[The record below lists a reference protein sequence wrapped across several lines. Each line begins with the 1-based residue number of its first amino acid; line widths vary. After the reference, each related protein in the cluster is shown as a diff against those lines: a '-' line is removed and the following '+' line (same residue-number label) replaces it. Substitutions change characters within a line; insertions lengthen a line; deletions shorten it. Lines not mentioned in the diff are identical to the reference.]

1 MEKLKGLDLEGKKVL
16 DAGTGACGMT
26 KYLENWG
33 AEVISV
39 DVNKEWQHDCRKET
53 KNSQF
58 LTADLSNLSCID
70 GESFDYVV
78 CNFLVSALS
87 QTKSLLISPILREF
101 KRVLK
106 TDGML
111 VIIDYY
117 PFDEE
122 RCPVSCDDIQVDL
135 WRLENSLSELLGKGH
150 LVEYSPETLSD
161 ELLSIGF
168 KETDNSILLEEV
180 PWPLDLFKE
189 HEESILEDINKI
201 EEDYLKNAFK
211 ERLKELMDKAE
222 EKEIKSG
229 AIYELRAEK

>member
-39 DVNKEWQHDCRKET
+39 DVNKEWQQDCRKET

-70 GESFDYVV
+70 DESFDYVV

-87 QTKSLLISPILREF
+87 QTKSLFISPVLREF

-122 RCPVSCDDIQVDL
+122 RCPVPCDEIQVDL

>member
-1 MEKLKGLDLEGKKVL
+1 MEKLKGLDLERKKVL

-33 AEVISV
+33 ADVVSV
-39 DVNKEWQHDCRKET
+39 DINTEWQKECRDET
-53 KNSQF
+53 KKSQF

-70 GESFDYVV
+70 DESFDYVV

-87 QTKSLLISPILREF
+87 QTKSLLISSVLREF
-101 KRVLK
+101 KRILK
-106 TDGML
+106 NNGML

-122 RCPVSCDDIQVDL
+122 RCPVPCNNVQVEL
-135 WRLENSLSELLGKGH
+135 WRLENAISEILGKGH
-150 LVEYSPETLSD
+150 LVEFSPDVIRD

-168 KETDNSILLEEV
+168 KETDNSILLEQV
-180 PWPLDLFKE
+180 PWPDDLLKE
-189 HEESILEDINKI
+189 HEETQLEDINSI
-201 EEDYLKNAFK
+201 EEDYLKEAFK
-211 ERLKELMDKAE
+211 KKLKELMDKAKE
-222 EKEIKSG
+222 EEIKSG

>member
-33 AEVISV
+33 ADVVSV
-39 DVNKEWQHDCRKET
+39 DINTEWQKECRDET
-53 KNSQF
+53 KKSQF

-70 GESFDYVV
+70 DGSFDYVV

-87 QTKSLLISPILREF
+87 QTKSLLISSVLREF
-101 KRVLK
+101 KRILK
-106 TDGML
+106 NNGIL

-122 RCPVSCDDIQVDL
+122 RCPVACNNVQVEL
-135 WRLENSLSELLGKGH
+135 WRLENAISEILGKGH
-150 LVEYSPETLSD
+150 LVEFSPDVISD

-168 KETDNSILLEEV
+168 KETDNSILLEQV
-180 PWPLDLFKE
+180 PWPDDLLKE
-189 HEESILEDINKI
+189 HEETTLEDINSI
-201 EEDYLKNAFK
+201 EEDYLKEAFK
-211 ERLKELMDKAE
+211 KKLKELMDKAKE
-222 EKEIKSG
+222 EEIKSG

>member
-33 AEVISV
+33 AEVVSV
-39 DVNKEWQHDCRKET
+39 DVNEEWQRECREET
-53 KNSQF
+53 KKSQF
-58 LTADLSNLSCID
+58 LTADLSDLSSID
-70 GESFDYVV
+70 DGSFDYVV

-87 QTKSLLISPILREF
+87 QNKSMVISSVLREF

-106 TDGML
+106 SNGML

-117 PFDEE
+117 PFDED
-122 RCPVSCDDIQVDL
+122 RCPVPCHDVQVEL
-135 WRLENSLSELLGKGH
+135 WRIENAISELLGKGH
-150 LVEYSPETLSD
+150 LVEFSPDVLSE

-168 KETDNSILLEEV
+168 KDTDNSILLEEV
-180 PWPLDLFKE
+180 PWPLDLLKE
-189 HEESILEDINKI
+189 HEDTILEDINSL
-201 EEDYLKNAFK
+201 EEDHLKNAFK
-211 ERLKELMDKAE
+211 EKLRELMSKAE
-222 EKEIKSG
+222 EQEIKSG